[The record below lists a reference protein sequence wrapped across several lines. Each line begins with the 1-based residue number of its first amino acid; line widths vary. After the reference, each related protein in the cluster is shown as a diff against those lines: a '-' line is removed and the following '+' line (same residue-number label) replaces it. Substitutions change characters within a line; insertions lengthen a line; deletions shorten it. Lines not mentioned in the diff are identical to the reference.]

1 MKEVIEISTSTI
13 LRFILIILG
22 IGLLYLIRDVI
33 LILFVAVIITSA
45 VDGPVDWLQK
55 HRVRRIFGVAM
66 IYLAFFA
73 FLGLLIFLV
82 VPPLAHEVKLLALN
96 FPDYWDRLSSDFTIL
111 SEKSGF
117 SDSIQAILNKFGDHL
132 NGWASNA
139 FSTTVGI
146 FGGVF
151 KFLIII
157 VISIYFSIREKG
169 IKKFFIAVTPQGQQ
183 TYAVSL
189 IDRIQ
194 AKLGGW
200 LRGQI
205 LLSFIIGLLVF
216 IGLSIFKIKYA
227 LVLALIAGVLEIV
240 PYIGPIIAGT
250 IAVVLVFIQSPIL
263 ALFTLITFYVI
274 QELEK
279 YVITPQIM
287 GRMVGLDPVVVI
299 IAALIG
305 AELAGI
311 FGIIISVPI
320 AAGLSVFLRDIFIE
334 RKS

>member
-1 MKEVIEISTSTI
+1 MKETIDISTSTL
-13 LRFILIILG
+13 LRFVLIILG
-22 IGLLYLIRDVI
+22 LVFLYLLREVI

-55 HRVRRIFGVAM
+55 RKVRRIFGVAM
-66 IYLAFFA
+66 IYVFFLV
-73 FLGLLIFLV
+73 FLGLLIYLV
-82 VPPLAHEVKLLALN
+82 VPPLVHEIKLLAVN
-96 FPDYWDRLSSDFTIL
+96 FPDYWDKLSVNFSAL
-111 SEKSGF
+111 SEKSGLP
-117 SDSIQAILNKFGDHL
+117 SSIQSILNKFGDNL

-139 FSTTVGI
+139 FSATVGV
-146 FGGVF
+146 FGGIF

-157 VISIYFSIREKG
+157 VISIYLSVREKG
-169 IKKFFIAVTPQGQQ
+169 IKKFFVAITPSSQQ
-183 TYAVSL
+183 TYAASL

-205 LLSFIIGLLVF
+205 LLSFVIGLLVF
-216 IGLSIFKIKYA
+216 IGLSVFKIKYA

-240 PYIGPIIAGT
+240 PYIGPIIAGA
-250 IAVVLVFIQSPIL
+250 IAVILAFIQAPIL

-279 YVITPQIM
+279 YLITPQIM
-287 GRMVGLDPVVVI
+287 GRMVGLDPVVII

-320 AAGLSVFLRDIFIE
+320 AASISVFLRDIFIE
-334 RKS
+334 RKD